1 MVLHLRQRQRQRIFF
16 GAPKFV
22 GQRLLGEKVVV
33 GPRLFSNY
41 GKKDNGDC
49 SQVYIARLLL
59 CQGNPRDWFFA
70 VR

>member
-1 MVLHLRQRQRQRIFF
+1 
-16 GAPKFV
+16 
-22 GQRLLGEKVVV
+22 V